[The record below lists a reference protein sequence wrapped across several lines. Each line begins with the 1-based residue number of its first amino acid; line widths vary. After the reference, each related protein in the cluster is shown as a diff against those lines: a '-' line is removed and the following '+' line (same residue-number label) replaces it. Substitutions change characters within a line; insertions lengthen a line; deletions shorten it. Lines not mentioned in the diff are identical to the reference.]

1 MKEILEDERNN
12 EYIRA
17 MVSKMSNK
25 FEKYWGNCNLLMA
38 LVDVLDP
45 RYRMKLIN
53 FFFPLIYLE
62 PEAFMNIGNVLSVL
76 HELYEVYV
84 SAHNSSIL

>member
-1 MKEILEDERNN
+1 
-12 EYIRA
+12 
-17 MVSKMSNK
+17 
-25 FEKYWGNCNLLMA
+25 
-38 LVDVLDP
+38 
-45 RYRMKLIN
+45 LIN

>member
-12 EYIRA
+12 EYIKA
-17 MVSKMSNK
+17 MASKMSNK

-38 LVDVLDP
+38 LADVLDP

-53 FFFPLIYLE
+53 FFF
-62 PEAFMNIGNVLSVL
+62 
-76 HELYEVYV
+76 
-84 SAHNSSIL
+84 SSNLPRA